1 MRRHRLSRPNR
12 DSRTAGAERPDSRDY
27 FGEETRL
34 GGAQTGPG
42 TGHAVPA
49 RIGGGPRQPRLD
61 DTQGNQQGHLYRGLP
76 LDMLSNIANRI
87 FPSEADA
94 LRPRLACEITSAGV
108 VAGRPGEA
116 EQEIVSSFAP
126 LRPGVLAAGLKPPN
140 FTDRAAVASALRQA
154 LNEISLKENQIT
166 VVIPDAAV
174 RVLLLDFDLLPAKA
188 VEALPI
194 IRFRLRKLVPFEVE
208 DAAVSYQIMPGK
220 PGLVR
225 VIVAVSPAAVLA
237 GCESAVREA
246 GYEPGVVLPSTLAA
260 LAAVSAEEPS
270 LVINRNGSSVT
281 TAITRRNALLLH
293 RTLELTEKELLPEEN
308 SLHAADEL
316 QQSVS
321 VAVAYF
327 EDTLESPPRQLLS
340 CGLGGPEELIR
351 LLGDE
356 SIPVRDVVPTP
367 YKSKAMPG
375 GILAG
380 VVGAL
385 AN

>member
-1 MRRHRLSRPNR
+1 
-12 DSRTAGAERPDSRDY
+12 
-27 FGEETRL
+27 
-34 GGAQTGPG
+34 
-42 TGHAVPA
+42 
-49 RIGGGPRQPRLD
+49 
-61 DTQGNQQGHLYRGLP
+61 
-76 LDMLSNIANRI
+76 MLANIANRI
-87 FPSEADA
+87 FPSEANA

-116 EQEIVSSFAP
+116 AQEIVSSFAP
-126 LRPGVLAAGLKPPN
+126 FRPGVLTAGLKTPN
-140 FTDRAAVASALRQA
+140 FTDRAAVAGALRQA
-154 LNEISLKENQIT
+154 LEEISDKETEVT
-166 VVIPDAAV
+166 VVVPDAAV
-174 RVLLLDFDLLPAKA
+174 RVLLLDFDLLPAKVA
-188 VEALPI
+188 EALPI

-208 DAAVSYQIMPGK
+208 DAAVSYQVMPGK

-237 GCESAVREA
+237 EYESAVREA

-260 LAAVSAEEPS
+260 LAAISVEEPS

-281 TAITRRNALLLH
+281 TAITRQNELLLH
-293 RTLELTEKELLPEEN
+293 RTLELTEKEWLPEEN
-308 SLHAADEL
+308 QLHATEEL

-327 EDTLESPPRQLLS
+327 EDTLDAPPRQLLS

-356 SIPVRDVVPTP
+356 SIPVRDLVATP
-367 YKSKAMPG
+367 SMNKSMPG

>member
-1 MRRHRLSRPNR
+1 
-12 DSRTAGAERPDSRDY
+12 
-27 FGEETRL
+27 
-34 GGAQTGPG
+34 
-42 TGHAVPA
+42 
-49 RIGGGPRQPRLD
+49 
-61 DTQGNQQGHLYRGLP
+61 
-76 LDMLSNIANRI
+76 MLFNIANRI

-108 VAGRPGEA
+108 VAARPGA
-116 EQEIVSSFAP
+116 GEQAIVSSFAP

-140 FTDRAAVASALRQA
+140 FSDRAAVAGALRQA
-154 LNEISLKENQIT
+154 LDEIKVRETKIT

-174 RVLLLDFDLLPAKA
+174 RVLLLDFDLLPSKTA
-188 VEALPI
+188 EALPI
-194 IRFRLRKLVPFEVE
+194 IRFRLRKLVPFEVD

-225 VIVAVSPAAVLA
+225 VIVAVSPAVVLA
-237 GCESAVREA
+237 EYESAVREA

-260 LAAVSAEEPS
+260 LAAIATDEPS
-270 LVINRNGSSVT
+270 LVINRNGASVT
-281 TAITRRNALLLH
+281 TAITRQNELLLH
-293 RTLELTEKELLPEEN
+293 RTLELTEKDLLPEEN
-308 SLHAADEL
+308 SFHAAEEL

-340 CGLGGPEELIR
+340 CGVGGPEELIR
-351 LLGDE
+351 LLGDAH
-356 SIPVRDVVPTP
+356 IAVRDLVATP
-367 YKSKAMPG
+367 HGNKAMPC

-385 AN
+385 AS

>member
-1 MRRHRLSRPNR
+1 
-12 DSRTAGAERPDSRDY
+12 
-27 FGEETRL
+27 
-34 GGAQTGPG
+34 
-42 TGHAVPA
+42 
-49 RIGGGPRQPRLD
+49 
-61 DTQGNQQGHLYRGLP
+61 
-76 LDMLSNIANRI
+76 MLSKIANRI
-87 FPSEADA
+87 FPTEANA

-108 VAGRPGEA
+108 VAARPGEA
-116 EQEIVSSFAP
+116 EQEIISGFAA
-126 LRPGVLAAGLKPPN
+126 LRPGVLAAGLQTPN
-140 FTDRAAVASALRQA
+140 FSDRAAVAAALRQA
-154 LNEISLKENQIT
+154 LDEISIKESQVT

-174 RVLLLDFDLLPAKA
+174 RVLLLNFDVLPANPA
-188 VEALPI
+188 EALPI

-225 VIVAVSPAAVLA
+225 VIVAVSPAAILA
-237 GCESAVREA
+237 EYESAVREA
-246 GYEPGVVLPSTLAA
+246 GYEPGVGLPSTMAA
-260 LAAVSAEEPS
+260 LAAVSSEEPA

-281 TAITRRNALLLH
+281 TAITRQNELLLH
-293 RTLELTEKELLPEEN
+293 RTLELTEKEWTPQEN
-308 SLHAADEL
+308 SFHSAEEL
-316 QQSVS
+316 QQSVT

-327 EDTLESPPRQLLS
+327 EDTLNAPPRQLLC

-356 SIPVRDVVPTP
+356 RIPVRDLVPAP
-367 YKSKAMPG
+367 RSKAMPG

>member
-1 MRRHRLSRPNR
+1 
-12 DSRTAGAERPDSRDY
+12 
-27 FGEETRL
+27 
-34 GGAQTGPG
+34 
-42 TGHAVPA
+42 
-49 RIGGGPRQPRLD
+49 
-61 DTQGNQQGHLYRGLP
+61 
-76 LDMLSNIANRI
+76 MLANIANRI

-188 VEALPI
+188 AEALPI

-237 GCESAVREA
+237 EYESAVREA

-281 TAITRRNALLLH
+281 TAITRRNELLLH
-293 RTLELTEKELLPEEN
+293 RTLELTEKELMPEEN

-367 YKSKAMPG
+367 YKSKAMPR

>member
-1 MRRHRLSRPNR
+1 
-12 DSRTAGAERPDSRDY
+12 
-27 FGEETRL
+27 
-34 GGAQTGPG
+34 
-42 TGHAVPA
+42 
-49 RIGGGPRQPRLD
+49 
-61 DTQGNQQGHLYRGLP
+61 
-76 LDMLSNIANRI
+76 MLSNIANRI

-116 EQEIVSSFAP
+116 EQEIISGFAP

-140 FTDRAAVASALRQA
+140 FTDRAAVANALRQA
-154 LNEISLKENQIT
+154 LDEISVKEGGPIT

-174 RVLLLDFDLLPAKA
+174 RVLLLDFDLLPTKA
-188 VEALPI
+188 AEALPI

-208 DAAVSYQIMPGK
+208 DAAVSYQVMPGK

-237 GCESAVREA
+237 EYESAVREA

-260 LAAVSAEEPS
+260 LAADNAEEPS

-281 TAITRRNALLLH
+281 TAITRKNELLLH
-293 RTLELTEKELLPEEN
+293 RTLELTEKEWLPEEN
-308 SLHAADEL
+308 QIYATEEL

-327 EDTLESPPRQLLS
+327 EDTLESPPQQLLS

-351 LLGDE
+351 LLGDAR
-356 SIPVRDVVPTP
+356 IPVRDVVPTP
-367 YKSKAMPG
+367 YRNKAMPG

>member
-1 MRRHRLSRPNR
+1 
-12 DSRTAGAERPDSRDY
+12 
-27 FGEETRL
+27 
-34 GGAQTGPG
+34 
-42 TGHAVPA
+42 
-49 RIGGGPRQPRLD
+49 
-61 DTQGNQQGHLYRGLP
+61 
-76 LDMLSNIANRI
+76 MLSNIANRI

-94 LRPRLACEITSAGV
+94 LRPRMACEITSAGV
-108 VAGRPGEA
+108 VAARPGEA

-126 LRPGVLAAGLKPPN
+126 LRPGVLAGGLKTPN

-154 LNEISLKENQIT
+154 LGEISVKDTQIT

-174 RVLLLDFDLLPAKA
+174 RVLLLDFDLLPSKLA
-188 VEALPI
+188 EALPI

-208 DAAVSYQIMPGK
+208 DAAVSYQLMPGK

-225 VIVAVSPAAVLA
+225 VIVAVSPAAVVA
-237 GCESAVREA
+237 EYESAVREA

-260 LAAVSAEEPS
+260 LAAVSGEEPA

-281 TAITRRNALLLH
+281 TAITRQNELLLH
-293 RTLELTEKELLPEEN
+293 RTLELTEKEWLPEEN
-308 SLHAADEL
+308 SFHAAEEL

-327 EDTLESPPRQLLS
+327 EDTLAAPPRQLMS
-340 CGLGGPEELIR
+340 CGLGGPEELLR
-351 LLGDE
+351 LLGEE
-356 SIPVRDVVPTP
+356 SIPIRDLVPTP
-367 YKSKAMPG
+367 YKNKAMPG

>member
-1 MRRHRLSRPNR
+1 
-12 DSRTAGAERPDSRDY
+12 
-27 FGEETRL
+27 
-34 GGAQTGPG
+34 
-42 TGHAVPA
+42 
-49 RIGGGPRQPRLD
+49 
-61 DTQGNQQGHLYRGLP
+61 
-76 LDMLSNIANRI
+76 MLSNIANRI

-140 FTDRAAVASALRQA
+140 FTDRAAVAGALRQA
-154 LNEISLKENQIT
+154 LDEISLKETQIT

-188 VEALPI
+188 TEALPI

-225 VIVAVSPAAVLA
+225 VIVAVSPAAILA
-237 GCESAVREA
+237 EYESAVREA

-270 LVINRNGSSVT
+270 LVINRNGGSVT
-281 TAITRRNALLLH
+281 TAITRQNELLLH
-293 RTLELTEKELLPEEN
+293 RTLELTEKEWLPEEN
-308 SLHAADEL
+308 QLHAAEEL

-351 LLGDE
+351 LLGDAR
-356 SIPVRDVVPTP
+356 IPVRDVVPTP
-367 YKSKAMPG
+367 YKNKAMPG

-385 AN
+385 AS

>member
-1 MRRHRLSRPNR
+1 
-12 DSRTAGAERPDSRDY
+12 
-27 FGEETRL
+27 
-34 GGAQTGPG
+34 
-42 TGHAVPA
+42 
-49 RIGGGPRQPRLD
+49 
-61 DTQGNQQGHLYRGLP
+61 
-76 LDMLSNIANRI
+76 MLSNIANRI

-140 FTDRAAVASALRQA
+140 FNARAAVASGLRQA
-154 LNEISLKENQIT
+154 LDEISVKETKIT

-174 RVLLLDFDLLPAKA
+174 RVLLLDFDQLPSKA
-188 VEALPI
+188 SEALPI

-220 PGLVR
+220 AGLVR

-237 GCESAVREA
+237 EYESAVREA
-246 GYEPGVVLPSTLAA
+246 GYEPGAVLPSTLAA
-260 LAAVSAEEPS
+260 LAAVSSEEPT

-281 TAITRRNALLLH
+281 TAITRQNELLLH
-293 RTLELTEKELLPEEN
+293 RTLELTEKEWSPQEN
-308 SLHAADEL
+308 SLHSAEEL
-316 QQSVS
+316 QQSVT

-327 EDTLESPPRQLLS
+327 EDTLAAPPRQLLS
-340 CGLGGPEELIR
+340 CGLGGPGELTR
-351 LLGDE
+351 LLEDDR
-356 SIPVRDVVPTP
+356 IPVRDLVPMPRLNRTV
-367 YKSKAMPG
+367 PG

>member
-1 MRRHRLSRPNR
+1 
-12 DSRTAGAERPDSRDY
+12 
-27 FGEETRL
+27 
-34 GGAQTGPG
+34 
-42 TGHAVPA
+42 
-49 RIGGGPRQPRLD
+49 
-61 DTQGNQQGHLYRGLP
+61 
-76 LDMLSNIANRI
+76 MLAKIANRI
-87 FPSEADA
+87 FPSEANA
-94 LRPRLACEITSAGV
+94 LRPRMACEITSVGV
-108 VAGRPGEA
+108 VAARPGDA

-126 LRPGVLAAGLKPPN
+126 LRPGVLAAGLQPPN
-140 FTDRAAVASALRQA
+140 FSDRAAVAAALRQS
-154 LNEISLKENQIT
+154 LDEIGMKENQIT

-174 RVLLLDFDLLPAKA
+174 RVLLLDFDLLPTKA
-188 VEALPI
+188 AEALPI

-237 GCESAVREA
+237 EYESAVRES

-260 LAAVSAEEPS
+260 LAAVSSEEPS

-281 TAITRRNALLLH
+281 TAITRQNELLLH
-293 RTLELTEKELLPEEN
+293 RTLELTEKEWTPQEN
-308 SLHAADEL
+308 SLHFFEEL
-316 QQSVS
+316 QQSVT

-327 EDTLESPPRQLLS
+327 EDTLNSPPSQLLS
-340 CGLGGPEELIR
+340 CGLGGRDELVR
-351 LLGDE
+351 LLGDDR
-356 SIPVRDVVPTP
+356 IPVRDLVPTP
-367 YKSKAMPG
+367 FKSKAMPG

>member
-1 MRRHRLSRPNR
+1 
-12 DSRTAGAERPDSRDY
+12 
-27 FGEETRL
+27 
-34 GGAQTGPG
+34 
-42 TGHAVPA
+42 
-49 RIGGGPRQPRLD
+49 
-61 DTQGNQQGHLYRGLP
+61 
-76 LDMLSNIANRI
+76 MLAKIANRI

-188 VEALPI
+188 AEALPI

-208 DAAVSYQIMPGK
+208 DAAVSYQVMPGK

-237 GCESAVREA
+237 EYESAVREA

-281 TAITRRNALLLH
+281 TAITRRNELLLH
-293 RTLELTEKELLPEEN
+293 RTLELTEKELMPEEN

-367 YKSKAMPG
+367 HRSKAMPR

>member
-1 MRRHRLSRPNR
+1 
-12 DSRTAGAERPDSRDY
+12 
-27 FGEETRL
+27 
-34 GGAQTGPG
+34 
-42 TGHAVPA
+42 
-49 RIGGGPRQPRLD
+49 
-61 DTQGNQQGHLYRGLP
+61 
-76 LDMLSNIANRI
+76 
-87 FPSEADA
+87 
-94 LRPRLACEITSAGV
+94 
-108 VAGRPGEA
+108 
-116 EQEIVSSFAP
+116 
-126 LRPGVLAAGLKPPN
+126 
-140 FTDRAAVASALRQA
+140 
-154 LNEISLKENQIT
+154 
-166 VVIPDAAV
+166 
-174 RVLLLDFDLLPAKA
+174 LPAKA
-188 VEALPI
+188 AEALPI

-237 GCESAVREA
+237 EYESAVREA

-281 TAITRRNALLLH
+281 TAITRRNELLLH
-293 RTLELTEKELLPEEN
+293 RTLELTEKELMPEEN

-367 YKSKAMPG
+367 YKSKAMPR

>member
-1 MRRHRLSRPNR
+1 
-12 DSRTAGAERPDSRDY
+12 
-27 FGEETRL
+27 
-34 GGAQTGPG
+34 
-42 TGHAVPA
+42 
-49 RIGGGPRQPRLD
+49 
-61 DTQGNQQGHLYRGLP
+61 
-76 LDMLSNIANRI
+76 MLSKITNRI

-108 VAGRPGEA
+108 VAGRPGDA
-116 EQEIVSSFAP
+116 PQEIVSGFAP
-126 LRPGVLAAGLKPPN
+126 LRPGVLNAGLKPPN
-140 FTDRAAVASALRQA
+140 FSDRSAVANALRQA
-154 LNEISLKENQIT
+154 LNEVSVKESQIT

-174 RVLLLDFDLLPAKA
+174 RVLLLDFDTLPPKLA
-188 VEALPI
+188 EALPI
-194 IRFRLRKLVPFEVE
+194 LRFRLRKLVPFEVE
-208 DAAVSYQIMPGK
+208 DAAVSYQVMPGK
-220 PGLVR
+220 PGTVR

-237 GCESAVREA
+237 EYEAAVREA
-246 GYEPGVVLPSTLAA
+246 GYEPGAVLPSTLAA
-260 LAAVSAEEPS
+260 LAALSTDEPS
-270 LVINRNGSSVT
+270 LVVNRNGSSVT
-281 TAITRRNALLLH
+281 TAITRQNELLLH

-308 SLHAADEL
+308 SYHAAEEL

-327 EDTLESPPRQLLS
+327 EDTLEAPPRQLLS

-356 SIPVRDVVPTP
+356 RIPVRDLVPTP
-367 YKSKAMPG
+367 YKNKAMPG

>member
-1 MRRHRLSRPNR
+1 
-12 DSRTAGAERPDSRDY
+12 
-27 FGEETRL
+27 
-34 GGAQTGPG
+34 
-42 TGHAVPA
+42 
-49 RIGGGPRQPRLD
+49 
-61 DTQGNQQGHLYRGLP
+61 
-76 LDMLSNIANRI
+76 MLAKIANRI

-188 VEALPI
+188 AEALPI

-237 GCESAVREA
+237 EYESAVREA

-281 TAITRRNALLLH
+281 TAITRRNELLLH
-293 RTLELTEKELLPEEN
+293 RTLELTEKELMPEEN

-367 YKSKAMPG
+367 YKSQAMPR

>member
-1 MRRHRLSRPNR
+1 M
-12 DSRTAGAERPDSRDY
+12 
-27 FGEETRL
+27 
-34 GGAQTGPG
+34 
-42 TGHAVPA
+42 
-49 RIGGGPRQPRLD
+49 
-61 DTQGNQQGHLYRGLP
+61 
-76 LDMLSNIANRI
+76 
-87 FPSEADA
+87 
-94 LRPRLACEITSAGV
+94 
-108 VAGRPGEA
+108 
-116 EQEIVSSFAP
+116 
-126 LRPGVLAAGLKPPN
+126 RPGVLAAGLKPPN
-140 FTDRAAVASALRQA
+140 FSDRSAVASALRQA
-154 LNEISLKENQIT
+154 LDEISVKETQIT

-188 VEALPI
+188 AEALPI

-208 DAAVSYQIMPGK
+208 DAAVSYQVMPGK
-220 PGLVR
+220 PGMVR
-225 VIVAVSPAAVLA
+225 VIAAVSPAAVLA
-237 GCESAVREA
+237 EYESAVREA

-260 LAAVSAEEPS
+260 LAAVSSEEPS
-270 LVINRNGSSVT
+270 LLINRNGTSVT
-281 TAITRRNALLLH
+281 TAITRKNELLLH
-293 RTLELTEKELLPEEN
+293 RTLELTEKELLPDEN

-356 SIPVRDVVPTP
+356 SIPIRDVVPTP
-367 YKSKAMPG
+367 YKGKAMPG

>member
-1 MRRHRLSRPNR
+1 
-12 DSRTAGAERPDSRDY
+12 
-27 FGEETRL
+27 
-34 GGAQTGPG
+34 
-42 TGHAVPA
+42 
-49 RIGGGPRQPRLD
+49 
-61 DTQGNQQGHLYRGLP
+61 
-76 LDMLSNIANRI
+76 MLSNIANRI

-108 VAGRPGEA
+108 VAGRPGET

-126 LRPGVLAAGLKPPN
+126 FRPGVLAAGLKPPN
-140 FTDRAAVASALRQA
+140 FTDRAAVAAALRQA
-154 LNEISLKENQIT
+154 LNEISLKDSQIT

-174 RVLLLDFDLLPAKA
+174 RVLLLDFDVLPPKA

-208 DAAVSYQIMPGK
+208 DAAVSYQVMPAKAG
-220 PGLVR
+220 PVR
-225 VIVAVSPAAVLA
+225 VIVAVSPAVVLA
-237 GCESAVREA
+237 EYESAVREA

-260 LAAVSAEEPS
+260 LAAVGAEEAS

-281 TAITRRNALLLH
+281 TAITRRNELLLH
-293 RTLELTEKELLPEEN
+293 RTLELTEKDWLPEDN
-308 SLHAADEL
+308 QFHATEEL

-351 LLGDE
+351 LLREE
-356 SIPVRDVVPTP
+356 SIPIRDVVPTP
-367 YKSKAMPG
+367 YRNKAMPG

>member
-1 MRRHRLSRPNR
+1 MSPPLLPC
-12 DSRTAGAERPDSRDY
+12 
-27 FGEETRL
+27 
-34 GGAQTGPG
+34 
-42 TGHAVPA
+42 VPA
-49 RIGGGPRQPRLD
+49 CSPPDLQ
-61 DTQGNQQGHLYRGLP
+61 T
-76 LDMLSNIANRI
+76 
-87 FPSEADA
+87 
-94 LRPRLACEITSAGV
+94 
-108 VAGRPGEA
+108 
-116 EQEIVSSFAP
+116 
-126 LRPGVLAAGLKPPN
+126 PN
-140 FTDRAAVASALRQA
+140 FSDRAAVAAALRQA
-154 LNEISLKENQIT
+154 LDEISVKESQIT

-174 RVLLLDFDLLPAKA
+174 RVLLLDFDLLPSKA
-188 VEALPI
+188 AEALPI

-237 GCESAVREA
+237 EYESAVREA

-260 LAAVSAEEPS
+260 LAAVSSEEPS

-281 TAITRRNALLLH
+281 TAITRQNELLLH
-293 RTLELTEKELLPEEN
+293 RTLELTEKEWSPQEN
-308 SLHAADEL
+308 SLHSAEEL
-316 QQSVS
+316 QQSVT

-327 EDTLESPPRQLLS
+327 EDTLNSPPRQLLC
-340 CGLGGPEELIR
+340 CGLGGPEELIQ
-351 LLGDE
+351 LLGEDR
-356 SIPVRDVVPTP
+356 IPVRDLVPTP